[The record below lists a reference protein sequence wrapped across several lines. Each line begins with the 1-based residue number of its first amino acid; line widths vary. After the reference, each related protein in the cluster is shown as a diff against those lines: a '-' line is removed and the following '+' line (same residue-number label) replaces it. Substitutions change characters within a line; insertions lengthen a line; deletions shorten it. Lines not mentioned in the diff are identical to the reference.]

1 MQSFWLVITLS
12 LANNCVVFCPCV
24 VLYVLFVA
32 KSWHVT
38 SAYILCGSVSCSSKW
53 WLLWDAEISRL
64 FLSLWCQR
72 LSTASVSRGGYSG
85 WVLPCRSSNPLVGI
99 KTFGVC
105 CSSNHVQHGTT
116 NHTDLWVPATFA
128 WQSSDPSCGEHL
140 VSGPDKWLRPQEGS
154 RSQVF
159 SSQAVAS
166 HASKPSAVAK
176 ACTSLSLE
184 LLGVDVTVCISLH

>member
-1 MQSFWLVITLS
+1 MQSFWLVVTS
-12 LANNCVVFCPCV
+12 SPANSCVVFCPCV
-24 VLYVLFVA
+24 VLHVLFVA

-38 SAYILCGSVSCSSKW
+38 NAYVLCGSVSCSSKW
-53 WLLWDAEISRL
+53 WLLWDTEISWL

-72 LSTASVSRGGYSG
+72 LSTASVSRGGFSC

-99 KTFGVC
+99 KTFDVC
-105 CSSNHVQHGTT
+105 CSSNTCPALDA
-116 NHTDLWVPATFA
+116 NHTDLWGSATFA

-154 RSQVF
+154 RSQIF
-159 SSQAVAS
+159 SSQAVTS

-184 LLGVDVTVCISLH
+184 LLGVDVTVCFSLY